1 MGDQLQA
8 KPKLSSLLLLTIAV
22 LFTHWMAFF
31 NEGIF
36 AEDSGLFPTLIHNDW
51 IAIADM
57 FSSAGVP
64 VFTYYV
70 WPMAFAGNVF
80 LLKSTVIIGV
90 YFIAIFSYLLASKC
104 GFFSERESL
113 VLAIFTQLLPI
124 PTITVIFTY
133 SIYFTAYALFLLAT
147 YLFLSI
153 EWMRGRSRY
162 LLRVLAICIYFIAF
176 TLNSLLVLYAAGF
189 VLVYAVWLRRTGRR
203 VRHARELISTFWS
216 FCLARADFTILPL
229 AYWVY
234 KAISYQR
241 SGLYSNYNSFTL
253 DAESIAK
260 NSYQFIVNGIIF
272 PFAKSL
278 DDWNSYL
285 YLGAAVC
292 SLLFV
297 ACFVF
302 VNRGDA
308 RNAELDERRGDGF
321 KIIGFGLFLLLCGTL
336 PYILVN
342 KSPAPGV
349 LMRNAMLMPLPIS
362 VVGIGIWRVV
372 KFRSTSLRSQSVA
385 VVVFLGLLIVFT
397 GRWWESYAAWQARAA
412 KDLAVSQYLADHPEW
427 SAFSVYWIADKL
439 PISPEVSEYGFAD
452 YTSKFRM
459 LWGGQTRMAFTPG
472 HISFFGIDTQ
482 PGVRP
487 VHSKFPHRIAYFCNA
502 WASAKDIDLGGPQ
515 AELEITPTQ
524 RSWSDASVASAYLY
538 YRFIEPSGLKN
549 YLAELVNVTLRA
561 L

>member
-1 MGDQLQA
+1 M
-8 KPKLSSLLLLTIAV
+8 
-22 LFTHWMAFF
+22 
-31 NEGIF
+31 
-36 AEDSGLFPTLIHNDW
+36 
-51 IAIADM
+51 
-57 FSSAGVP
+57 
-64 VFTYYV
+64 
-70 WPMAFAGNVF
+70 
-80 LLKSTVIIGV
+80 
-90 YFIAIFSYLLASKC
+90 
-104 GFFSERESL
+104 
-113 VLAIFTQLLPI
+113 LAIFTQLLPI

-133 SIYFTAYALFLLAT
+133 SIYFNAYALFLLAT

-153 EWMRGRSRY
+153 EWMRGRSHY
-162 LLRVLAICIYFIAF
+162 LLRALAICIYFIAF

-234 KAISYQR
+234 KAIFYQR
-241 SGLYSNYNSFTL
+241 SGLYSNYNGFSL

-260 NSYQFIVNGIIF
+260 NSYQFIANGIVF
-272 PFAKSL
+272 PLAKSL

-292 SLLFV
+292 SILFV

-321 KIIGFGLFLLLCGTL
+321 KIVGFGLFLLLCGTL

-342 KSPAPGV
+342 KSAAPGV

-372 KFRSTSLRSQSVA
+372 KFRSTNLRSQSVA
-385 VVVFLGLLIVFT
+385 VVLFLGLLIVFT

-412 KDLAVSQYLADHPEW
+412 KDQAVSQYLADHPEW

-439 PISPEVSEYGFAD
+439 PMSPEVSEYGFAD

-487 VHSKFPHRIAYFCNA
+487 VHSKLPDRIAFFCNA
-502 WASAKDIDLGGPQ
+502 WASAKDIDLSGPQ
-515 AELEITPTQ
+515 AELEITATQ
-524 RSWSDASVASAYLY
+524 RPWNNASVASAYLY
-538 YRFIEPSGLKN
+538 YRFIEP
-549 YLAELVNVTLRA
+549 VNMIF
-561 L
+561 

>member
-1 MGDQLQA
+1 MRDQLQA

-36 AEDSGLFPTLIHNDW
+36 AEDAGLFPTLIYNDW

-57 FSSAGVP
+57 FSSAGVH

-80 LLKSTVIIGV
+80 FLKSIVIVGV
-90 YFIAIFSYLLASKC
+90 YFIALLSYLLASKS

-147 YLFLSI
+147 YMFLSI
-153 EWMRGRSRY
+153 EWMRGRNHY
-162 LLRVLAICIYFIAF
+162 LLRALAICVYFIAF

-189 VLVYAVWLRRTGRR
+189 ALVYAVWLKRTGRR
-203 VRHARELISTFWS
+203 VRHARELISTFSS
-216 FCLARADFTILPL
+216 FCLARADFTALPIVYWAYKVIL
-229 AYWVY
+229 
-234 KAISYQR
+234 YQK

-253 DAESIAK
+253 DVESIAK
-260 NSYQFIVNGIIF
+260 NSYQFVVNGIIF
-272 PFAKSL
+272 PLAKSF
-278 DDWNSYL
+278 DGWNSYL

-292 SLLFV
+292 SILFV

-302 VNRGDA
+302 VNRGNA
-308 RNAELDERRGDGF
+308 RNAQIEEQSGDGF
-321 KIIGFGLFLLLCGTL
+321 KIIGFGLFALLCGTL
-336 PYILVN
+336 PYILVG

-349 LMRNAMLMPLPIS
+349 LMRNAMLMPLPLS
-362 VVGIGIWRVV
+362 VVGIGIWRAV
-372 KFRSTSLRSQSVA
+372 KFRSTNLRSQGVA
-385 VVVFLGLLIVFT
+385 VALFVALLSVFT

-427 SAFSVYWIADKL
+427 SAFSVYWIADKF
-439 PISPEVSEYGFAD
+439 PMSPEVSEYGFAD

-487 VHSKFPHRIAYFCNA
+487 VHSKFPHRIAFFCNA
-502 WASAKDIDLGGPQ
+502 WASAKDIDLSGPQ
-515 AELEITPTQ
+515 AELEITTTQ
-524 RSWSDASVASAYLY
+524 RSWNNASIAFGYLY
-538 YRFIEPSGLKN
+538 FRFIEPTGLRDYQAK
-549 YLAELVNVTLRA
+549 LAQVTLRA

>member
-1 MGDQLQA
+1 MRDQLQA

-36 AEDSGLFPTLIHNDW
+36 AEDAGLFPTLIYHDW

-90 YFIAIFSYLLASKC
+90 YLIAIFSYLLASKS

-133 SIYFTAYALFLLAT
+133 SIYFNAYALFLLAT
-147 YLFLSI
+147 YFFLSI
-153 EWMRGRSRY
+153 ESMRGRSHY

-189 VLVYAVWLRRTGRR
+189 ALVYAVWLKRTGRR
-203 VRHARELISTFWS
+203 VRHARELLSTFWS

-229 AYWVY
+229 VYWVS
-234 KAISYQR
+234 KAIFYQR
-241 SGLYSNYNSFTL
+241 SGLYSNYNGFTL
-253 DAESIAK
+253 DAESIAR

-272 PFAKSL
+272 PLAKSL

-285 YLGAAVC
+285 YLGAALC
-292 SLLFV
+292 SILFV

-321 KIIGFGLFLLLCGTL
+321 KIFGFGLFALLCGTL
-336 PYILVN
+336 PYILVG

-372 KFRSTSLRSQSVA
+372 KFRSTNLRSHSVA
-385 VVVFLGLLIVFT
+385 IVLFVSLLTVFT

-459 LWGGQTRMAFTPG
+459 LWGGQARMAFTPG
-472 HISFFGIDTQ
+472 HILFFGIDTK

-487 VHSKFPHRIAYFCNA
+487 VHSKLPDRIAFFCNA
-502 WASAKDIDLGGPQ
+502 WASARDIDLKGPQ
-515 AELEITPTQ
+515 AELEIRTTQ
-524 RSWSDASVASAYLY
+524 RSWNDASVASAYLY
-538 YRFIEPSGLKN
+538 YRFIEPSGLKK

>member
-1 MGDQLQA
+1 MSDQLQA
-8 KPKLSSLLLLTIAV
+8 RPKLNSLLLLTIAV
-22 LFTHWMAFF
+22 LLTHWMAFF

-36 AEDSGLFPTLIHNDW
+36 AEDAGLFPTLIYNDW

-70 WPMAFAGNVF
+70 WPMAFVGNVL
-80 LLKSTVIIGV
+80 LLKSFVIIGV
-90 YFIAIFSYLLASKC
+90 YFIAIFSYLLASKS
-104 GFFSERESL
+104 GYFSERESL
-113 VLAIFTQLLPI
+113 VLAIFTQLLPL

-133 SIYFTAYALFLLAT
+133 SIYFNAYALFLLAT

-153 EWMRGRSRY
+153 EWMRGRSHY
-162 LLRVLAICIYFIAF
+162 LLRGLAICIYFIAF

-203 VRHARELISTFWS
+203 VRNARELVSTFSS
-216 FCLARADFTILPL
+216 FCLARADFTILPFV
-229 AYWVY
+229 YWVC
-234 KAISYQR
+234 KAIFYPR
-241 SGLYSNYNSFTL
+241 YGLYDNYNGFTL
-253 DAESIAK
+253 NVESIAE
-260 NSYQFIVNGIIF
+260 NSYRFIFNGTIF
-272 PFAKSL
+272 PLARSVY
-278 DDWNSYL
+278 DWNVYL

-292 SLLFV
+292 SILFV

-302 VNRGDA
+302 ANRGDA
-308 RNAELDERRGDGF
+308 RNAQLNERSSDGF
-321 KIIGFGLFLLLCGTL
+321 KIIGFGIFLLLCGTV
-336 PYILVN
+336 PYILVG

-362 VVGIGIWRVV
+362 VVGIGIWRVI
-372 KFRSTSLRSQSVA
+372 KFRSTNLQSHRVA
-385 VVVFLGLLIVFT
+385 IVVFVSLLTVFI

-427 SAFSVYWIADKL
+427 SAYSVYWIVDKL
-439 PISPEVSEYGFAD
+439 PLSGEVSEYGFAD
-452 YTSKFRM
+452 YTSKFRI
-459 LWGGQTRMAFTPG
+459 LWGGQTRMAFTPA
-472 HISFFGIDTQ
+472 HILFFGVDTK

-487 VHSKFPHRIAYFCNA
+487 VHSNLPARIAFFCNS
-502 WASAKDIDLGGPQ
+502 WASAKDIDLSGPQ
-515 AELEITPTQ
+515 AELEITATQ
-524 RSWSDASVASAYLY
+524 RSWNDASVASGYLY